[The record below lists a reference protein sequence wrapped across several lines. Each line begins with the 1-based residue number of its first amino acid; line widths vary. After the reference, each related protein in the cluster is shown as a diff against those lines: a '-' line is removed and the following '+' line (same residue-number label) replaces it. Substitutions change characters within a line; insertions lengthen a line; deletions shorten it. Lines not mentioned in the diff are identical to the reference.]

1 MIQVFK
7 ILILK
12 SHSLTGVTFN
22 PDAMKKNL
30 FRFFVCCGI
39 LAATV
44 SCVNEKSLDTNQS
57 DLVYMTF
64 DAGTTDVKSTFTSD
78 YKEIHWSAS
87 DAISV
92 FYPQEDQTY
101 ANAEFTDAELT
112 AQSPTA
118 HFSGKATVAEKYYA
132 VYPYDANA
140 KCSTD
145 GVITTMLPTVQVA
158 TAGTFDPAASL
169 AVATSGPAKSFSFAS
184 VCGWV
189 GFEIPEGVTD
199 IAQVTLAGLNHLN
212 PIAGEVNIS
221 EDLTVITTEN
231 NDANNVVLVPAE
243 GQDYIPAGK
252 YYMSVIAGQKE
263 GITVRVVTT
272 DGKYGHKTL
281 ENATLTVTAN
291 KRIALPVYNA
301 EDYVWEDELE
311 VITLRFNDENGK
323 ATQPLENVN
332 FPASGTSYLTLSG
345 KMTGTDYYF
354 EMAATHLAIN
364 SNKGLRIGSQ
374 YGYIVFPAI
383 EGKRLVSVKV
393 VTGHAEGNYSASIC
407 LLKDES
413 EEIDSYQAVAGGEI
427 KFTPNVAGGTTVWTL
442 TETQVGQS
450 YRFVRMNRVGSGA
463 NEMRIIS
470 LELSYVGEAKPEEVQ
485 PDIVIDMLKPECMTY
500 LGTGGLSASTLEQ
513 KTFTFPQ
520 MNASDTNGI
529 GDNILDFYSY
539 TIGNQV
545 YNRIGFG
552 PYMQSASKTIKSYY
566 YWSAN
571 TFTLCGKQTMQVPV
585 ISGYKFKGVVANTTK
600 TRKLILSKSHAS
612 TTASNKLA
620 QNEGTDHNMDISAS
634 TEAGKAYYFTTSLSG
649 DVVFTKLEFVYTPA
663 N

>member
-1 MIQVFK
+1 
-7 ILILK
+7 
-12 SHSLTGVTFN
+12 
-22 PDAMKKNL
+22 
-30 FRFFVCCGI
+30 
-39 LAATV
+39 
-44 SCVNEKSLDTNQS
+44 
-57 DLVYMTF
+57 
-64 DAGTTDVKSTFTSD
+64 
-78 YKEIHWSAS
+78 
-87 DAISV
+87 
-92 FYPQEDQTY
+92 
-101 ANAEFTDAELT
+101 
-112 AQSPTA
+112 
-118 HFSGKATVAEKYYA
+118 
-132 VYPYDANA
+132 
-140 KCSTD
+140 
-145 GVITTMLPTVQVA
+145 MLPTVQVA
-158 TAGTFDPAASL
+158 TAGTFDPSASL
-169 AVATSGPAKSFSFAS
+169 AVATSGSAKSFSFAS

-311 VITLRFNDENGK
+311 VITLRFNDENGN

-332 FPASGTSYLTLSG
+332 FPASGIDYQTLSG

-364 SNKGLRIGSQ
+364 SYKGLRIGSQ

-500 LGTGGLSASTLEQ
+500 LGTGSYGSNEELSKLP
-513 KTFTFPQ
+513 FDFPQ
-520 MNASDTNGI
+520 TSATDKNGI
-529 GDNILDFYSY
+529 AKAKAMDCYSY
-539 TIGNQV
+539 TVNGNV
-545 YNRIGFG
+545 YSVIGFTTYIQG
-552 PYMQSASKTIKSYY
+552 DTPSSYY
-566 YWSAN
+566 YWSEGK
-571 TFTLCGKQTMQVPV
+571 FCLCGKQTMKLPA
-585 ISGYKFKGVVANTTK
+585 IAGYKLATVTATTSEK
-600 TRKLILSKSHAS
+600 AKLIVSKSHATS
-612 TTASNKLA
+612 TSGGYKLGDGGTTKNHSIDVLSHTSANTPYYIVTAAGADIEFSEFKL
-620 QNEGTDHNMDISAS
+620 I
-634 TEAGKAYYFTTSLSG
+634 
-649 DVVFTKLEFVYTPA
+649 YTPA

>member
-1 MIQVFK
+1 
-7 ILILK
+7 
-12 SHSLTGVTFN
+12 
-22 PDAMKKNL
+22 MKKNL

-301 EDYVWEDELE
+301 EDYEWEADSDVLKLE
-311 VITLRFNDENGK
+311 FSTASGGEN
-323 ATQPLENVN
+323 QPLDVDVPGNSTVDEVTVTTGNLKGTQHS
-332 FPASGTSYLTLSG
+332 FTFATTGQTISGGSLRMAKRL
-345 KMTGTDYYF
+345 DYI
-354 EMAATHLAIN
+354 L
-364 SNKGLRIGSQ
+364 
-374 YGYIVFPAI
+374 FPAI
-383 EGKRLVSVKV
+383 ENKRLVEVKL
-393 VTGHAEGNYSASIC
+393 VTGHSSGDYRAAIC
-407 LLKDES
+407 LPSDNNSGEYV
-413 EEIDSYQAVAGGEI
+413 EVAGGEGRY
-427 KFTPNVAGGTTVWTL
+427 TPNAVGGLTVWTL
-442 TETQVGQS
+442 TGTEAGEAYRLVRTSHKDFSGS
-450 YRFVRMNRVGSGA
+450 YATNMRVTSV
-463 NEMRIIS
+463 
-470 LELSYVGEAKPEEVQ
+470 ELTYVGASQ
-485 PDIVIDMLKPECMTY
+485 PDVVIDMLKPECMTY

-520 MNASDTNGI
+520 MSDSDTNGI

-552 PYMQSASKTIKSYY
+552 PYMQSANKTPTSYY

-585 ISGYKFKGVVANTTK
+585 ISGYKFKGVVANTTDP
-600 TRKLILSKSHAS
+600 RKLILSKSHAS
-612 TTASNKLA
+612 TTGSNKLA
-620 QNEGTDHNMDISAS
+620 QNEGTDHNMDISAF
-634 TEAGKAYYFTTSLSG
+634 TEAGKAYYFTTFLSG

>member
-1 MIQVFK
+1 MN
-7 ILILK
+7 
-12 SHSLTGVTFN
+12 HSLTGITFN

-39 LAATV
+39 LAVAV
-44 SCVNEKSLDTNQS
+44 SCVNEKPLDTNETE
-57 DLVYMTF
+57 LVYMTF
-64 DAGTTDVKSTFTSD
+64 DAGTTGVKSTFTSD
-78 YKEIHWSAS
+78 YKEIHWTVS

-92 FYPQEDQTY
+92 FYPMEDQTY
-101 ANAEFTDAELT
+101 ANAKFTDEELT
-112 AQSPTA
+112 SQSPTA
-118 HFSGKATVAEKYYA
+118 HFSGEATVAEKYYA

-158 TAGTFDPAASL
+158 TAGTFDPSASL
-169 AVATSGPAKSFSFAS
+169 AVATSGSAKSFSFAS

-301 EDYVWEDELE
+301 EDYEWEADSDVLKLE
-311 VITLRFNDENGK
+311 FSTASGGEN
-323 ATQPLENVN
+323 QPLDVDVPGNSTVDEVTVTTGNLKGTQHS
-332 FPASGTSYLTLSG
+332 FTFATTRQTISGGSLRMAKRL
-345 KMTGTDYYF
+345 DYI
-354 EMAATHLAIN
+354 L
-364 SNKGLRIGSQ
+364 
-374 YGYIVFPAI
+374 FPAI
-383 EGKRLVSVKV
+383 ENKRLVEVKL
-393 VTGHAEGNYSASIC
+393 VTGHSSGDYRAAIC
-407 LLKDES
+407 LPS
-413 EEIDSYQAVAGGEI
+413 ENNSGEYVEVAGGEGRY
-427 KFTPNVAGGTTVWTL
+427 TPNAVGGLTVWTL
-442 TETQVGQS
+442 TGTEAGKAYRLVRTSHKDFSGS
-450 YRFVRMNRVGSGA
+450 YATNMRVTSV
-463 NEMRIIS
+463 
-470 LELSYVGEAKPEEVQ
+470 ELTYVGASQ
-485 PDIVIDMLKPECMTY
+485 PDVVIDMLKPECMTY

-513 KTFTFPQ
+513 KPFTFPQ
-520 MNASDTNGI
+520 MSGSDTNGI

-552 PYMQSASKTIKSYY
+552 PYMQTASKTTTSYY

-585 ISGYKFKGVVANTTK
+585 ISGYKFKGVVANTTE

-612 TTASNKLA
+612 TNTSNKLA
-620 QNEGTDHNMDISAS
+620 QNEGTDHNMDISAF
-634 TEAGKAYYFTTSLSG
+634 TEAGKAYYFTTFLSG

>member
-1 MIQVFK
+1 
-7 ILILK
+7 
-12 SHSLTGVTFN
+12 
-22 PDAMKKNL
+22 
-30 FRFFVCCGI
+30 
-39 LAATV
+39 
-44 SCVNEKSLDTNQS
+44 
-57 DLVYMTF
+57 MTF
-64 DAGTTDVKSTFTSD
+64 DAGTTGVKSTFTSD
-78 YKEIHWSAS
+78 YKEIHWTVS

-92 FYPQEDQTY
+92 FYPMEDQTY
-101 ANAEFTDAELT
+101 ANAKFTDEELT
-112 AQSPTA
+112 SQSPTA
-118 HFSGKATVAEKYYA
+118 HFSGEATVAEKYYA

-158 TAGTFDPAASL
+158 TAGTFDPSASL
-169 AVATSGPAKSFSFAS
+169 AVATSGSVKSFSFAS

-221 EDLTVITTEN
+221 EDLTVITAEN

-301 EDYVWEDELE
+301 EDYEWEADSDVLKLE
-311 VITLRFNDENGK
+311 FSTASGGDN
-323 ATQPLENVN
+323 QPLDVDVPGNSSVDEVTVTTGNLKGTQHS
-332 FPASGTSYLTLSG
+332 FTFATTRQTISGGSLRMAKRL
-345 KMTGTDYYF
+345 DYI
-354 EMAATHLAIN
+354 L
-364 SNKGLRIGSQ
+364 
-374 YGYIVFPAI
+374 FPAI
-383 EGKRLVSVKV
+383 ENKRLVEVKL
-393 VTGHAEGNYSASIC
+393 VTGHSSGDYRAAIC
-407 LLKDES
+407 LPS
-413 EEIDSYQAVAGGEI
+413 ENNSGEYVEVAGGEGRY
-427 KFTPNVAGGTTVWTL
+427 TPNAVGGLTVWTL
-442 TETQVGQS
+442 TGTEAGEAYRLVRTSHKDFSGS
-450 YRFVRMNRVGSGA
+450 YATNMRVTSV
-463 NEMRIIS
+463 
-470 LELSYVGEAKPEEVQ
+470 ELTYVGASQ
-485 PDIVIDMLKPECMTY
+485 PDVVIDMLKPECMTY

-520 MNASDTNGI
+520 MSDSDTNGI

-552 PYMQSASKTIKSYY
+552 PYMQSANKTTTSYY

-585 ISGYKFKGVVANTTK
+585 ISGYKFKGVVANTTE

-612 TTASNKLA
+612 TSTSNKLA
-620 QNEGTDHNMDISAS
+620 QNEGTDHNMDISAF
-634 TEAGKAYYFTTSLSG
+634 TEAGKAYYFTTFLSV

>member
-221 EDLTVITTEN
+221 EDLTVITTKN

-301 EDYVWEDELE
+301 EDYEWEADSDVLKLE
-311 VITLRFNDENGK
+311 FSTASGGDN
-323 ATQPLENVN
+323 QPLDVDVPGN
-332 FPASGTSYLTLSG
+332 SGVDEVTVTTGNLKGTQHSFTFATTRQTISG
-345 KMTGTDYYF
+345 GSLRMAKRLDYI
-354 EMAATHLAIN
+354 L
-364 SNKGLRIGSQ
+364 
-374 YGYIVFPAI
+374 FPAI
-383 EGKRLVSVKV
+383 ENKRLVEVKL
-393 VTGHAEGNYSASIC
+393 VTGHSSGDYRAAIC
-407 LLKDES
+407 LPS
-413 EEIDSYQAVAGGEI
+413 ENNSGEYVEVAGGEGRY
-427 KFTPNVAGGTTVWTL
+427 TPNAVGGLTVWTL
-442 TETQVGQS
+442 TGTEAGEAYRLVRTSHKDFSGS
-450 YRFVRMNRVGSGA
+450 YATNMRVTSV
-463 NEMRIIS
+463 
-470 LELSYVGEAKPEEVQ
+470 ELTYVGASQ
-485 PDIVIDMLKPECMTY
+485 PDVVIDMLKPECMTY
-500 LGTGGLSASTLEQ
+500 LGTGSYGSNAELSKL
-513 KTFTFPQ
+513 TFDFPQ
-520 MNASDTNGI
+520 TSATDVNGI
-529 GDNILDFYSY
+529 TEAKAMDCYSY
-539 TIGNQV
+539 TVNGNV
-545 YNRIGFG
+545 YSVIGFTT
-552 PYMQSASKTIKSYY
+552 YMQGDDKPTSSYY
-566 YWSAN
+566 YWSDGM
-571 TFTLCGKQTMQVPV
+571 FCLYGKQTMKLPAIAGYRLAKVTATTSAKAKLIV
-585 ISGYKFKGVVANTTK
+585 SKDHLTSSGHKLLDGGSTKDHSIDVLSLTSANTPYYIVTAGADIAFSEF
-600 TRKLILSKSHAS
+600 KLI
-612 TTASNKLA
+612 
-620 QNEGTDHNMDISAS
+620 
-634 TEAGKAYYFTTSLSG
+634 
-649 DVVFTKLEFVYTPA
+649 YTPA